1 MARAR
6 EERPESGRRI
16 LVHSAPDQAAPAT
29 PNPYDEEEDETVTW
43 EEIFKDRLAD
53 AGYLVSAIDE
63 AGDHVTLMEAP
74 VGEVERI
81 AREALLSD
89 EAVERAA
96 RALYAEDVSES
107 MDTPW
112 PDYDSPQN
120 LGRSLYEERARNALT
135 AAIGD
140 DDE

>member
-1 MARAR
+1 MN
-6 EERPESGRRI
+6 EW
-16 LVHSAPDQAAPAT
+16 
-29 PNPYDEEEDETVTW
+29 DELFE
-43 EEIFKDRLAD
+43 DRLAD

-89 EAVERAA
+89 EAVERVA
-96 RALYAEDVSES
+96 RALNAAGWTCVDGAHE
-107 MDTPW
+107 PG
-112 PDYDSPQN
+112 DYDDCPYCRGTCTA
-120 LGRSLYEERARNALT
+120 LARAALT